1 MENSIFAYS
10 NLYLSFI
17 SIEKSNYGK
26 LIMFFQENEEGI
38 RSLNIK
44 EFSEIIL
51 DFCDALFEAGQYER
65 YIKFSL
71 EILPISLEY
80 GVPVYL
86 YPKILF
92 RRAASFYNIGLIS
105 KAENILIQL
114 YRIGTNQKE
123 VRLLL
128 KKCIQKKRIGFVRK
142 NRAIAILFILL
153 TALISSGEVL
163 FIRPFYEQYTSNFV
177 MARYLLIISA
187 VMMVSFSILFEQFTI
202 RRQIEKLTLEKN
214 RLNGEAI

>member
-26 LIMFFQENEEGI
+26 IILFFQENEEGI
-38 RSLNIK
+38 RSLSIK
-44 EFSEIIL
+44 EFEEIIL

-80 GVPVYL
+80 GAPEHL

-92 RRAASFYNIGLIS
+92 RRAASFYNVGLIWE
-105 KAENILIQL
+105 AENILVQL
-114 YRIGTNQKE
+114 CSIDTKQKE

-128 KKCIQKKRIGFVRK
+128 KKCIQNRRKGLVQK
-142 NRAIAILFILL
+142 NRAIAILLILL
-153 TALISSGEVL
+153 TALLSSGEVL
-163 FIRPFYEQYTSNFV
+163 FIRPFYEQYTTNFV
-177 MARYLLIISA
+177 IARYLLIGLAIIL
-187 VMMVSFSILFEQFTI
+187 VSFGFLFEYFTI
-202 RRQIEKLTLEKN
+202 RRQIEKLILKK
-214 RLNGEAI
+214 